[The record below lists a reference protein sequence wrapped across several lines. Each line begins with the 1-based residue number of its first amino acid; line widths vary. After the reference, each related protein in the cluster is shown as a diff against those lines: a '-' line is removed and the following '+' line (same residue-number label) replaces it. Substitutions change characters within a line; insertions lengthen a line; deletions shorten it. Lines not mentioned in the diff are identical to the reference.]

1 MMTGISLS
9 ILAGCLLSLQNI
21 FNSKVSEKTGT
32 WVTTALVLGLGFAA
46 SLTLGLLFQGTR
58 MFRLGNMEAWFAFS
72 GLLGVG
78 VVVCMVQGIK
88 HLGPTYGVLVALS
101 SQMILALMLDS
112 LGWLGLE
119 KVDFTMKQLIGVL
132 VVIGGAAVFKLS
144 GNKRNARGAVREH
157 ADMEGLK

>member
-1 MMTGISLS
+1 MMTGIALS

-46 SLTLGLLFQGTR
+46 SLTLGLLSQGTK
-58 MFRLGNMEAWFAFS
+58 MFHLGNMETWFAFS

-88 HLGPTYGVLVALS
+88 LLGPTYGVLVALS
-101 SQMILALMLDS
+101 SQLILALMLDS

-144 GNKRNARGAVREH
+144 GNKRNVRGAVREP
-157 ADMEGLK
+157 AEMEG